1 MKKVLL
7 LAAAALMVTSANAQL
22 KRSETTQ
29 VPACPQTQL
38 FKPQAQMK
46 EMQMRT
52 PGTPVVKAPKKA
64 GPVNIWYRRPAGAF
78 AASVVVEDGAYAGM
92 YFAPFIAVKPYTD
105 YNFKGYVEG
114 QSADATYEW
123 DVQYWGLNED
133 ATDEVQQWTTIPGM
147 DLDFQYG
154 YETDSVPVFR
164 VNQGNGKFYQWYI
177 HGYEMAGTS
186 EKPEIVAEHAGS
198 ILAVPNTMEIWDRDI
213 LKSSKTFCYGGRNG
227 DQRYPLTYY
236 SGALPYGRNENGW
249 WFGKNGGTNGGARID
264 GIAQAFEK
272 PTAPYLLNQVVVD
285 CAVLEVTAPVDMTCK
300 IYKLD
305 EIPPYDDEDEAV
317 LPDEPGELIAM
328 GRASLTPETADVTGD
343 LIFFTLYGEEDGLE
357 YDITP
362 TIDCAI
368 LVVIDGY
375 NDPEMENL
383 KDFSALISSDDMV
396 DEGFGELAYLKYGV
410 NDEDGNLDHYV
421 WAGLNNFF
429 SSGEMKTG
437 LSIFLSTENP
447 YLTFNYNDEDGE
459 YTFPAEGGLMEKHF
473 GSNTT
478 RSIEFWSWVPS
489 ADDAW
494 FISCNDE
501 DVPDWLSIEL
511 TDQMK
516 DGEFTGLVNAEVVAE
531 PLPAGVDYREA
542 VVRFEFPG
550 AYVDYK
556 FMQGEG
562 VPPVVGDVNGD
573 GEVSIADVNA
583 AIDMILTGTQAPNGD
598 VNGDGEVSIADVNM
612 IIDII
617 LNM

>member
-1 MKKVLL
+1 
-7 LAAAALMVTSANAQL
+7 
-22 KRSETTQ
+22 
-29 VPACPQTQL
+29 
-38 FKPQAQMK
+38 
-46 EMQMRT
+46 
-52 PGTPVVKAPKKA
+52 
-64 GPVNIWYRRPAGAF
+64 
-78 AASVVVEDGAYAGM
+78 
-92 YFAPFIAVKPYTD
+92 
-105 YNFKGYVEG
+105 
-114 QSADATYEW
+114 
-123 DVQYWGLNED
+123 
-133 ATDEVQQWTTIPGM
+133 
-147 DLDFQYG
+147 
-154 YETDSVPVFR
+154 
-164 VNQGNGKFYQWYI
+164 
-177 HGYEMAGTS
+177 
-186 EKPEIVAEHAGS
+186 
-198 ILAVPNTMEIWDRDI
+198 
-213 LKSSKTFCYGGRNG
+213 
-227 DQRYPLTYY
+227 
-236 SGALPYGRNENGW
+236 
-249 WFGKNGGTNGGARID
+249 
-264 GIAQAFEK
+264 
-272 PTAPYLLNQVVVD
+272 
-285 CAVLEVTAPVDMTCK
+285 
-300 IYKLD
+300 
-305 EIPPYDDEDEAV
+305 
-317 LPDEPGELIAM
+317 
-328 GRASLTPETADVTGD
+328 
-343 LIFFTLYGEEDGLE
+343 
-357 YDITP
+357 
-362 TIDCAI
+362 
-368 LVVIDGY
+368 
-375 NDPEMENL
+375 MENL